1 VPARLIEDSVI
12 DQLRT
17 ALRDSGTREQ
27 LNIPEAQW
35 ESFEQDHAAL
45 VRAVVK
51 EVSYEGTTGAVSLNL
66 IRCEDLHEN

>member
-1 VPARLIEDSVI
+1 MIEDSVI

-17 ALRDSGTREQ
+17 ALRNSGTRGQ
-27 LNIPEAQW
+27 LNVSDAQW
-35 ESFEQDHAAL
+35 ESLEQDHAAL

-66 IRCEDLHEN
+66 IRCEDPRED